1 MQGSTKSILEKPKG
15 GWTPLCEAVAAGD
28 VEQAKALVHQA
39 QMSGHD
45 ILNMETMYGDTPL
58 LIAAQLNLLPCIHL
72 LLALKASPTYEN
84 RYGETGL
91 IRAALSESMEAV
103 KTLVKGNELSAKEAT
118 EAGFENTKGETALT
132 RACAQNKV
140 GTAIEIVRLRSNVNH
155 ETKKGIT
162 ALHTAASNDLSTLAL
177 ALVRAKADINKETI
191 NTRQTPI
198 MAASANSKPRMI
210 ETLAAH
216 GGRIDHESS
225 VGDTAMS
232 FAAKRGI
239 ISAIKDL
246 LDKKADIECDTR
258 QQQLSVFVAYTL
270 HVDLTSGCE
279 LSHVVSGWMVIR
291 PSDMQ

>member
-1 MQGSTKSILEKPKG
+1 M
-15 GWTPLCEAVAAGD
+15 
-28 VEQAKALVHQA
+28 
-39 QMSGHD
+39 
-45 ILNMETMYGDTPL
+45 
-58 LIAAQLNLLPCIHL
+58 
-72 LLALKASPTYEN
+72 
-84 RYGETGL
+84 
-91 IRAALSESMEAV
+91 
-103 KTLVKGNELSAKEAT
+103 
-118 EAGFENTKGETALT
+118 T

-162 ALHTAASNDLSTLAL
+162 ALHSSCERSLALAL